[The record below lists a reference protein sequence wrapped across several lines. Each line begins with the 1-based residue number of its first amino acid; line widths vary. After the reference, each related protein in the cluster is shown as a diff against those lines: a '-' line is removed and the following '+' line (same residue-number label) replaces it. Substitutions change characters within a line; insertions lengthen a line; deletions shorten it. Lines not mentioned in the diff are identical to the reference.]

1 MPIRVLVT
9 GRQGQVARAL
19 AELGPACDVE
29 VIPMGRPRLDLIAP
43 ETVESTLR
51 AATPDI
57 VVSSAA
63 YTAVD
68 TTPAPANILCSGQEQ
83 MAGGRIVVVGGH
95 VDALD
100 FRIFPVASTRAA
112 LRTLLL
118 ALSSEASVSE

>member
-1 MPIRVLVT
+1 
-9 GRQGQVARAL
+9 
-19 AELGPACDVE
+19 
-29 VIPMGRPRLDLIAP
+29 
-43 ETVESTLR
+43 VESTLR

-68 TTPAPANILCSGQEQ
+68 TTAAPANILCSGQEQ
-83 MAGGRIVVVGGH
+83 MADGRIVVVGGH

-100 FRIFPVASTRAA
+100 FRIFQVASTRAA
-112 LRTLLL
+112 LRMLLL